1 MGIAEIVHY
10 IHLALLL
17 LGILIPFFNEK
28 SWLVIYSLCIP
39 FLFFHWSTN
48 DDTCAITLM
57 EQYIRQEPDRHKTFV
72 GQVMNGVYILPEDQL
87 GNALKFIFFS
97 LWLFVQYRLERL
109 FP

>member
-1 MGIAEIVHY
+1 MNLESTIHY

-17 LGILIPFFNEK
+17 VGIFIPFTNDK

-48 DDTCAITLM
+48 DDTCAITLF
-57 EQYIRQEPDRHKTFV
+57 EQYIRGESDKHKTFV
-72 GQVMNGVYILPEDQL
+72 GQIMNGVYILPEDQL
-87 GNALKFIFFS
+87 GQALKFIFFS

-109 FP
+109 LS